1 MICLLAFAL
10 VQAPSPPGLG
20 LSEAWQSA
28 LQRRGLARSASAAIA
43 GADAGVRLAG
53 QVPNPGLSV
62 SHTGSTP
69 RGHLL
74 VDQPFSWLLTR
85 GPDRDVARA
94 ALQRSQVDSAVDLAR
109 LGAEVRGAF
118 YGALSREERRRLRSD
133 QQLVADSLVGIARR
147 RYRAGDIAQFELEQV
162 ELESSLQSQ
171 LLGAEGDEVAVARAS
186 LAATIGWPSDSLPPL
201 TGGLDDGLI
210 ETRDSVAAFDLPAVR
225 AAEADS
231 SLAALSVHSAKR
243 ARIPFPSL
251 EVGTEWDDPAYPGQ
265 NFAVVGLAIPV
276 PLWDWGGGQIALA
289 KARAEG
295 ASAQL
300 LETRLASRR
309 IIAEARIR
317 LRGTAARALF
327 ARDSLVPAAAR
338 LRTRALAAYQAGETG
353 LTPVLEAIRRE
364 REVQLGEIEAL
375 IAFQDAVAS
384 LQEIL
389 GETP

>member
-1 MICLLAFAL
+1 
-10 VQAPSPPGLG
+10 
-20 LSEAWQSA
+20 
-28 LQRRGLARSASAAIA
+28 
-43 GADAGVRLAG
+43 
-53 QVPNPGLSV
+53 
-62 SHTGSTP
+62 
-69 RGHLL
+69 
-74 VDQPFSWLLTR
+74 
-85 GPDRDVARA
+85 
-94 ALQRSQVDSAVDLAR
+94 
-109 LGAEVRGAF
+109 
-118 YGALSREERRRLRSD
+118 
-133 QQLVADSLVGIARR
+133 
-147 RYRAGDIAQFELEQV
+147 
-162 ELESSLQSQ
+162 
-171 LLGAEGDEVAVARAS
+171 
-186 LAATIGWPSDSLPPL
+186 
-201 TGGLDDGLI
+201 
-210 ETRDSVAAFDLPAVR
+210 
-225 AAEADS
+225 
-231 SLAALSVHSAKR
+231 
-243 ARIPFPSL
+243 
-251 EVGTEWDDPAYPGQ
+251 
-265 NFAVVGLAIPV
+265 V

-309 IIAEARIR
+309 VIAEARIR